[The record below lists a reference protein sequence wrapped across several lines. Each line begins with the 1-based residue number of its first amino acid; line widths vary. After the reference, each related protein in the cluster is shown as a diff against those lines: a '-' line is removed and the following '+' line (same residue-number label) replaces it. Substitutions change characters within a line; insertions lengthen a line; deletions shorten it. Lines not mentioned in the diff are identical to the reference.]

1 MNFFDQMDGKRA
13 VESAFFPN
21 FRSFAFPAAKSSNPA
36 FGSGAFLT
44 DLSCPKRKMPRNA
57 AALYF
62 FTRYVKQAGARR
74 KLSAVPWRAG
84 HGGMTSGFLAQVPFN
99 EMWVKIE
106 NWRTFQEHPYAEY
119 YMLFGAACQ
128 GKDTDC
134 FSFVIFFIF
143 V

>member
-1 MNFFDQMDGKRA
+1 
-13 VESAFFPN
+13 
-21 FRSFAFPAAKSSNPA
+21 
-36 FGSGAFLT
+36 
-44 DLSCPKRKMPRNA
+44 MPRNA

-84 HGGMTSGFLAQVPFN
+84 HGGMTSGNLAQVPFN

-106 NWRTFQEHPYAEY
+106 NWRTFQEHPYGDY
-119 YMLFGAACQ
+119 YMLFEAACQ
-128 GKDTDC
+128 GKDADC

>member
-1 MNFFDQMDGKRA
+1 VPGRRFFAWIRKR
-13 VESAFFPN
+13 VPQ
-21 FRSFAFPAAKSSNPA
+21 
-36 FGSGAFLT
+36 
-44 DLSCPKRKMPRNA
+44 NA

-74 KLSAVPWRAG
+74 KLSAVPWRAK

-106 NWRTFQEHPYAEY
+106 NWRTFQEHPCDIY
-119 YMLFGAACQ
+119 YMRIRPACQ
-128 GKDTDC
+128 GKDADS
-134 FSFVIFFIF
+134 FQFVIFSIL

>member
-1 MNFFDQMDGKRA
+1 MPVKHKFRKIAIFPERA
-13 VESAFFPN
+13 
-21 FRSFAFPAAKSSNPA
+21 AAALPVRR
-36 FGSGAFLT
+36 SGAFVLIR
-44 DLSCPKRKMPRNA
+44 KRVPQNA

-74 KLSAVPWRAG
+74 KLSAVPWRAK

-106 NWRTFQEHPYAEY
+106 NWRTFQEHPCDIY
-119 YMLFGAACQ
+119 YMRIRPACQ
-128 GKDTDC
+128 GKDTDS
-134 FSFVIFFIF
+134 FQFVIFSIL